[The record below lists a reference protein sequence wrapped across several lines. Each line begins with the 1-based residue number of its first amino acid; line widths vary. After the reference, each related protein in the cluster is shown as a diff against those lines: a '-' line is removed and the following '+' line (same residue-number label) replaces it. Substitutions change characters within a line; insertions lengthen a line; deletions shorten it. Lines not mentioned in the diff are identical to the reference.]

1 MKRLDPL
8 GRTIEVVNADAN
20 YGEIDPR
27 YGCACSG
34 SQQASARAGNILGI
48 VFVSVHM
55 DMKIWLP
62 TTVSVTTNS
71 EEMYGGSMVT
81 CIPRILKNMKNK
93 NVKREI
99 RLDNG

>member
-34 SQQASARAGNILGI
+34 SQQA
-48 VFVSVHM
+48 
-55 DMKIWLP
+55 K
-62 TTVSVTTNS
+62 
-71 EEMYGGSMVT
+71 
-81 CIPRILKNMKNK
+81 C
-93 NVKREI
+93 
-99 RLDNG
+99 